1 MILVA
6 PLARAQPAE
15 RWALVV
21 GIGDYSS
28 PRVASLANTVN
39 DARTIAASLR
49 NMGFAVYLLENTT
62 KPELDAAV
70 ERIRVEQAG
79 AELGLFFF
87 AGHGLQE
94 DGYNYALP
102 ADIDPAERDF
112 LQTQGISIN
121 ALVSDL
127 RGVGVEKLVVVLDSC
142 RNAPFADRAAY
153 GVGLALVDAPDDTII
168 AYSTAPGAVALDG
181 GGVNSPFTA
190 ALASTLEGPRQDL
203 REILK
208 LVRARVRLAT
218 GGAQTPWFIDNSDTE
233 IIIQPREPVALSD
246 AARASI
252 GEDVSLIST
261 AWRTIAASSDPND
274 FELFA
279 TLFPDNPLSQVARQQ
294 AAVLRDTG
302 QQRLPPMDF
311 GHPRPQPGGARQ
323 PRRHDHRLRPA
334 GDAAA
339 GPARPG
345 RAGAARPGQHPRRA
359 PGLRGGGGGQPAR
372 TRGCSRI
379 SRAC

>member
-1 MILVA
+1 M
-6 PLARAQPAE
+6 
-15 RWALVV
+15 
-21 GIGDYSS
+21 
-28 PRVASLANTVN
+28 ASLANTVN

-62 KPELDAAV
+62 KPDLEAAV

-294 AAVLRDTG
+294 AAALRDTG
-302 QQRLPPMDF
+302 QPRLPPMDIPASPTPTRRCRAAST
-311 GHPRPQPGGARQ
+311 PRSPPATCWRRRRWTSSAWSIRCRTTWSTPA
-323 PRRHDHRLRPA
+323 PRS
-334 GDAAA
+334 
-339 GPARPG
+339 GPAWR
-345 RAGAARPGQHPRRA
+345 RSRSAR
-359 PGLRGGGGGQPAR
+359 R